1 MSNLQQGWITI
12 DTVIKDYL
20 DESEQ
25 SNHKYFKCFNLAFR
39 GMEQLGLDFFYNI
52 KSVKL
57 PVNPNQTVELP
68 LDYVNYT
75 KVGVFNDI
83 GEVIPLTYNSKLTT
97 FADLFPD
104 RLDRVTD
111 NTLYNYYSPQNAIF
125 YNYYN
130 GAGYGNIYG
139 LPSGSPFV
147 GNFKIDAKNSL
158 ILLNDTFYYKYIVL
172 EYIASPTEGEEYFI
186 PVQFREALLAYI
198 AWRDI
203 ANVPSSRKGSLG
215 DKRDRRHEFYNERR
229 LAQARFRPFYLDAA
243 YELNLESQRLTVK
256 A

>member
-12 DTVIKDYL
+12 DSVIKDYL

-25 SNHKYFKCFNLAFR
+25 SNHKYFKCFNIAFR

-57 PVNPNQTVELP
+57 PVNPNQTVALP

-104 RLDRVTD
+104 RFDKITD
-111 NTLYNYYSPQNAIF
+111 NTLYSYYSPQNAIF
-125 YNYYN
+125 YNYFS
-130 GAGYGNIYG
+130 GAGYGNVYG
-139 LPSGSPFV
+139 LPSGAPFV
-147 GNFKIDAKNSL
+147 GNFKIDAQNSL
-158 ILLNDTFYYKYIVL
+158 ILLNDSFYYKYIIL
-172 EYIASPTEGEEYFI
+172 EYIASPTEGEEYFV

-215 DKRDRRHEFYNERR
+215 DKRDRRSEFYNERR

-243 YELNLESQRLTVK
+243 YQLNLESQRLTVK